1 MQPIFQP
8 VLSGVDSSA
17 KPMVW
22 TENLFAG
29 LVLTEICHVL
39 RIPCSQI
46 DLNSSFVQL
55 GGHSLSA
62 VQLSSA
68 CKWHGLALTV
78 ESILLSKSILY
89 LTSCVSRNSLSHL
102 PWIAVEEPSVVS
114 LTTNLEDNNQTREEF
129 NEITPSNPDSS
140 NITFSL
146 ESTTPPRNT
155 RDCAPMTEMQLALVL
170 GSQKRAGTNV
180 IRVSET
186 YHTRDIQ
193 VIKTA
198 WMTVLMSEPIFRTT
212 FELHDGDGYMI
223 LQPTASIPCSEII
236 VRDRTV
242 YDKEIGQEDYDSAVN
257 TSLKIITLEQE
268 PDDLNIST
276 IVWRVHH
283 AIIDGFSASLVRRK
297 VQEQTMGISPVP
309 GTPFTEVARE
319 LRALQDTSESRS
331 QLFWERKQKEYP
343 SAIGELALRKPLPQ
357 SHGDD
362 DGFMR
367 IEIQIPLD
375 ALSARAR
382 LAGVSLA
389 SMYYSAWAVILS
401 MYTDSDSVV
410 FGIVLSGRN
419 LPLAGV
425 DDTIGPLINTLPLH
439 VSLNTSSS
447 CDEYLRQ
454 VFDLIV
460 ELGSFQYSRQKDG
473 YKRNFS
479 TVLAMECEMANI
491 DVKGILPA
499 EPSSFRITSDIPLSV
514 SICPDGTVRLDY
526 QTRMYMRKD
535 IEQLSQLYHRAIL
548 GLLEPT
554 FNINRS
560 IDSLLPSGSRE
571 TILNMG
577 NCNSDATSALSIDD
591 LVTLFESAALKYP
604 DSPAIEK
611 GDQRLTYR
619 ELDERADCVSQ
630 HISNFIEPGDI
641 VCVHADRSI
650 NWIIAIYGILKAG
663 GVYAPLDS
671 ALPAALRDCNFQA
684 AGAKLFLVAHEPD
697 KIFRPCSSS
706 LCLSIEELLLEP
718 NHVGITMPGKT
729 RRHLASPSANAYV
742 CFTSGSTGKSKGV
755 ICTHQGLVA
764 FQRDLTVR
772 LFAENGRK
780 ICQIMSPA
788 FDGSIHEIFSAL
800 SYGATLILAHSTDPF
815 AHLGLADS
823 AILTPSIGK
832 VLNPDDYPQLRTVS
846 KDTIAQNSFC

>member
-1 MQPIFQP
+1 
-8 VLSGVDSSA
+8 
-17 KPMVW
+17 
-22 TENLFAG
+22 
-29 LVLTEICHVL
+29 
-39 RIPCSQI
+39 
-46 DLNSSFVQL
+46 
-55 GGHSLSA
+55 
-62 VQLSSA
+62 
-68 CKWHGLALTV
+68 
-78 ESILLSKSILY
+78 
-89 LTSCVSRNSLSHL
+89 
-102 PWIAVEEPSVVS
+102 
-114 LTTNLEDNNQTREEF
+114 
-129 NEITPSNPDSS
+129 
-140 NITFSL
+140 
-146 ESTTPPRNT
+146 
-155 RDCAPMTEMQLALVL
+155 MTEMQLALVL

-223 LQPTASIPCSEII
+223 LQPAASIPCSEII
-236 VRDRTV
+236 VRDRKV

-343 SAIGELALRKPLPQ
+343 SAIGELALRKPLSQ

-382 LAGVSLA
+382 QAGVSLA

-425 DDTIGPLINTLPLH
+425 DDTIGPLINTLSLH

-447 CDEYLRQ
+447 CDEYLRH

-491 DVKGILPA
+491 DVRGILPA
-499 EPSSFRITSDIPLSV
+499 EPFSFRITSDVPLSV

-526 QTRMYMRKD
+526 
-535 IEQLSQLYHRAIL
+535 LLNVSRA
-548 GLLEPT
+548 E
-554 FNINRS
+554 
-560 IDSLLPSGSRE
+560 
-571 TILNMG
+571 
-577 NCNSDATSALSIDD
+577 
-591 LVTLFESAALKYP
+591 
-604 DSPAIEK
+604 
-611 GDQRLTYR
+611 
-619 ELDERADCVSQ
+619 
-630 HISNFIEPGDI
+630 
-641 VCVHADRSI
+641 
-650 NWIIAIYGILKAG
+650 
-663 GVYAPLDS
+663 
-671 ALPAALRDCNFQA
+671 
-684 AGAKLFLVAHEPD
+684 
-697 KIFRPCSSS
+697 
-706 LCLSIEELLLEP
+706 
-718 NHVGITMPGKT
+718 
-729 RRHLASPSANAYV
+729 
-742 CFTSGSTGKSKGV
+742 
-755 ICTHQGLVA
+755 
-764 FQRDLTVR
+764 
-772 LFAENGRK
+772 
-780 ICQIMSPA
+780 
-788 FDGSIHEIFSAL
+788 
-800 SYGATLILAHSTDPF
+800 
-815 AHLGLADS
+815 
-823 AILTPSIGK
+823 
-832 VLNPDDYPQLRTVS
+832 VS
-846 KDTIAQNSFC
+846 K